1 MGLLWQSTLLSV
13 SPNVILTPLDGSQFF
28 PLDLRRLLNG
38 LRHMTLALDS
48 PDLRHMRVSVDQG
61 LVVLQLRALASTL
74 DPAAIRSISTPETN
88 IAIVRAR
95 EDVFVIGGE
104 FSRENT
110 VEREKSALKKFRMQ

>member
-88 IAIVRAR
+88 IAIVRAG

-110 VEREKSALKKFRMQ
+110 VEREESQH